1 MKKGIFVLLAVVF
14 VCGLVAC
21 SKAPE
26 GTKTSEA
33 MLTPGVST
41 LDAIKEKGVLVA
53 GVKDSVV
60 PFGYVD
66 EKSGELVGF
75 DVDLCRYIADE
86 LGVKLKLQPVTS
98 SNRIPMLTEGK
109 VDLLAATMTH
119 KIERDE
125 VIDFSVTYFMDG
137 QRLLVPAGGAIKSYE
152 DLAGKKVGSVKGSTS
167 EKNILMVQ
175 PAADVISFEGYPE
188 AFLALKQGKVVAV
201 TTDSVILVGLKGSDP
216 DPTKWEV
223 AGDFFSSEPY
233 AIGVRENDSEWRDFV
248 NFTLM
253 KMYKEG
259 EWEKVYNK
267 WLGPDTNY
275 YLPPTDWKMEIW
287 P

>member
-1 MKKGIFVLLAVVF
+1 MKKTCIALCVVLAALALIS
-14 VCGLVAC
+14 CA
-21 SKAPE
+21 KAPE
-26 GTKTSEA
+26 GTEGTA
-33 MLTPGVST
+33 APGKST
-41 LDAIKEKGVLVA
+41 LDIVKEKGVLVA

-86 LGVKLKLQPVTS
+86 LGVKLELQPVTS

-125 VIDFSVTYFMDG
+125 VIDFSITYFMDG
-137 QRLLVPAGGAIKSYE
+137 QRLLVAAGGPIKSYE

-175 PAADVISFEGYPE
+175 PAAEVISFEGYPE

-216 DPTKWEV
+216 DPAKWTV

-233 AIGVRENDSEWRDFV
+233 AIGMRENDSKWRDFI

-253 KMYKEG
+253 KMWKDG
-259 EWEKVYNK
+259 KWEENYNK
-267 WLGPDTNY
+267 WLGPDTKY
-275 YLPPTDWKMEIW
+275 FLPQTDWKMEIW